1 MALPLLY
8 SFRRCP
14 YAMRARLAL
23 AVSGQICE
31 LREVVLRNKPQALLE
46 VSPQATVPVLLLA
59 HGEVLEHSLEIMLW
73 ALRQHDPEGWL
84 RPKTG
89 SLEAMQVLI
98 AANDGPFKQ
107 ALDRYKYPHRFMPA
121 PATPCDSSAA
131 ARQFAEQ
138 HRDSAALWLMTL
150 QTQLASKDWLF
161 GASACLADMALLPF
175 VRQFAH
181 TDAAWFAAQPWGP
194 LARWLERW
202 ERGELLAQTMVKY
215 PPWQAGQAAVV
226 FAPGRVDSPLLS

>member
-1 MALPLLY
+1 MTLPILY

-23 AVSGQICE
+23 AVSGQVCE
-31 LREVVLRNKPQALLE
+31 LREVVLRNKPQALLDA
-46 VSPQATVPVLLLA
+46 SPKATVPVLQLA
-59 HGEVLEHSLEIMLW
+59 SSEVIEQSLEIMLW

-84 RPKTG
+84 TPQTG
-89 SLEAMQVLI
+89 SLDAMQILI

-107 ALDRYKYPHRFMPA
+107 ALDRYKYPHRFLPEQ
-121 PATPCDSSAA
+121 PEPSDA

-150 QTQLASKDWLF
+150 ETRLASHDWLF
-161 GASACLADMALLPF
+161 GDSACLADMALLPF

-181 TDAAWFAAQPWGP
+181 TDAAWFATQPWQALTRW
-194 LARWLERW
+194 LARWEN
-202 ERGELLAQTMVKY
+202 GTLLAQVMTKY
-215 PPWQAGQAAVV
+215 PAWQVGQPIIY
-226 FAPGRVDSPLLS
+226 FARHDAHTAPASA